1 VKDGKTVERTP
12 DEVDREI
19 ADRRAAFHAGS
30 GDAGPFPFRSVVRA
44 QRHAAQVPQTV
55 VVEFADGSQ
64 EQLAWPVGERW
75 HRWVFER
82 PVRVT
87 QARLDP
93 GGTVLLD
100 VNKLDDGRTRE
111 PHRFPATRMAVDATT
126 WVDILLSLVST
137 L

>member
-1 VKDGKTVERTP
+1 MKDGKIVERTP
-12 DEVDREI
+12 DDVDREI
-19 ADRRAAFHAGS
+19 ADRRAAFHAGT
-30 GDAGPFPFRSVVRA
+30 GDAGPFPFRSVVRT

-55 VVEFADGSQ
+55 VVEFADGRQ
-64 EQLAWPVGERW
+64 EQLAWQVGERW
-75 HRWVFER
+75 HRWVFDR
-82 PVRVT
+82 PVRMT

-93 GGTVLLD
+93 GGSVLLD

-111 PHRFPATRMAVDATT
+111 PHHFPATRMAVDATT